1 MAQPV
6 KRSAVMKSDSQSVSF
21 DPGVIA
27 SSSYEE
33 CVERLAHAVDSHDDA
48 ELEEVACLIG
58 QLAVVIE

>member
-1 MAQPV
+1 
-6 KRSAVMKSDSQSVSF
+6 MKSDSQSVSF
-21 DPGVIA
+21 GPGVIA